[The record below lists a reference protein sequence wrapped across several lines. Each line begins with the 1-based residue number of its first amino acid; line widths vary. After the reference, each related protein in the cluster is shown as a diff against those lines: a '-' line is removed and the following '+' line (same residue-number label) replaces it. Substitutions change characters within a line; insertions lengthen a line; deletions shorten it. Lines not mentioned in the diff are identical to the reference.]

1 MNDETLNYA
10 NRLRGEMEHV
20 EKVLN
25 RIEKKDTMVEIMFN
39 NSGYGCGSIGSDYI
53 SDKEVSEIKSNLV
66 KLIRVRA
73 ETRLEELKKN
83 LPTYKSYSKMI
94 KVTTPDELHRVLAKM
109 DEMGVVWCLGGHKA
123 SWNEDILAERLFASE
138 ILLEIVPHYD
148 ARAGKLIRLISW
160 QQPMTADEFL
170 QDHNDE

>member
-1 MNDETLNYA
+1 
-10 NRLRGEMEHV
+10 
-20 EKVLN
+20 
-25 RIEKKDTMVEIMFN
+25 
-39 NSGYGCGSIGSDYI
+39 
-53 SDKEVSEIKSNLV
+53 
-66 KLIRVRA
+66 
-73 ETRLEELKKN
+73 
-83 LPTYKSYSKMI
+83 MI

-109 DEMGVVWCLGGHKA
+109 DEMGVVWGLGGPKA

-148 ARAGKLIRLISW
+148 ARAGKLIRLICW

>member
-39 NSGYGCGSIGSDYI
+39 NSGYGCSSIESEYI

-73 ETRLEELKKN
+73 ETRLEELKKEFTN
-83 LPTYKSYSKMI
+83 L
-94 KVTTPDELHRVLAKM
+94 
-109 DEMGVVWCLGGHKA
+109 
-123 SWNEDILAERLFASE
+123 
-138 ILLEIVPHYD
+138 
-148 ARAGKLIRLISW
+148 
-160 QQPMTADEFL
+160 
-170 QDHNDE
+170 